1 MEKRPIGITLLA
13 ILVYI
18 VGIIVLVRGLI
29 FLGVIAV
36 TLLTTPLWGVGNELI
51 LGIGWIFLALIV
63 MAVGSGLWYMKKWS
77 WFATTVLSVIGLI
90 ISALGLTATWLTF
103 GSFLVLTIYLLYAL
117 KYFWKTQ

>member
-77 WFATTVLSVIGLI
+77 WFATTVLAVIGLI

>member
-36 TLLTTPLWGVGNELI
+36 TLFTTPLWGVGNELI

>member
-1 MEKRPIGITLLA
+1 MEKRPLGITILA
-13 ILVYI
+13 ILVYV

-29 FLGVIAV
+29 FLGLIAV

-77 WFATTVLSVIGLI
+77 WFATTALAVIGLI

-103 GSFLVLTIYLLYAL
+103 GAFLVLTIYLLFAL
-117 KYFWKTQ
+117 KYFRG

>member
-51 LGIGWIFLALIV
+51 LGIGWIFLALIM

-77 WFATTVLSVIGLI
+77 WFATTVLAVIGLI

>member
-18 VGIIVLVRGLI
+18 VGIITLVRGLI

-103 GSFLVLTIYLLYAL
+103 ASFLVLTIYLLYAL